1 MSNSVEKKD
10 IEALKAQIE
19 AEIASRPQLKTSIP
33 VVDVNA
39 LKTQVDAEIAARMQ
53 LEADSA
59 RYVHRRGF
67 HAGGFRLLV
76 GLDETSEVVEM
87 PPLFRLPGAPAGVK
101 GLANRN
107 GRVVPVL
114 DLSVLFG
121 TQPVPAVKS
130 WLLVCGYG
138 DAAAGLVA
146 ESLPE
151 RKKFSPE
158 DEASISDTASRMATY
173 AKTAFREGQ
182 EIWIDLDVEAFFNS
196 VFQVEQPSV

>member
-1 MSNSVEKKD
+1 MSNSIQKKD

-19 AEIASRPQLKTSIP
+19 AEIAARPQIRSSMP
-33 VVDVNA
+33 VIDVHA
-39 LKTQVDAEIAARMQ
+39 LKAQVDAEIAARMQ

-76 GLDETSEVVEM
+76 GINDASEVVEM
-87 PPLFRLPGAPAGVK
+87 PALFRLPGAPSGVR

-114 DLSVLFG
+114 DLSGLFG
-121 TQPVPAVKS
+121 TQPGLSGKS
-130 WLLVCGYG
+130 WLLVCGHG
-138 DAAAGLVA
+138 DAAVGLVT

-151 RKKFSPE
+151 RKKFSP
-158 DEASISDTASRMATY
+158 DEETGIPDAASPMAPY
-173 AKTAFREGQ
+173 ARAAYREGQ
-182 EIWIDLDVEAFFNS
+182 DIWIDLDVEAFFHS
-196 VFQVEQPSV
+196 IFQVEQSSI